1 MKKYLFALVETITG
15 ENQISW
21 HLRREMETT
30 HEQNVCHVISRNATV
45 SGGNVNT
52 EERRIH

>member
-21 HLRREMETT
+21 HLSREMETT